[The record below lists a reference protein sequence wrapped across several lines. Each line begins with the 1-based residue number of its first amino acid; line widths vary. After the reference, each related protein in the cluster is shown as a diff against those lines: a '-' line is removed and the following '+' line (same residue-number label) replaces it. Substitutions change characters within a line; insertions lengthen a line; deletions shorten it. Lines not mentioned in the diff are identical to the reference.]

1 MNSVIFKNLG
11 IIKFEDAWRIQE
23 ELLNS
28 IIDLKKLKRNDPS
41 VTKKQK
47 VICYFVN
54 TQMFTPWVKVE
65 TKTTCF

>member
-41 VTKKQK
+41 VTKKNK
-47 VICYFVN
+47 KLFV
-54 TQMFTPWVKVE
+54 VL
-65 TKTTCF
+65 